1 MAPRPSFFW
10 KKNLDEKEL
19 KHPDDGFIKFFFFL
33 TDVRYNNGSLAYIPK
48 SNTVSKAFKK
58 ALYEKKIIYQPFW
71 KLKDFRN
78 QLINNKEIILKYIS
92 ESSFTNFLNN
102 SNFIE
107 KNNDTDL
114 YDKNLIQGD
123 AMIFDEHGV
132 HRASRPSINDRYI
145 IRYVFQR
152 KRFNNYSTAKL

>member
-1 MAPRPSFFW
+1 M
-10 KKNLDEKEL
+10 
-19 KHPDDGFIKFFFFL
+19 
-33 TDVRYNNGSLAYIPK
+33 
-48 SNTVSKAFKK
+48 
-58 ALYEKKIIYQPFW
+58 KKIIYQPFW

-152 KRFNNYSTAKL
+152 KKI